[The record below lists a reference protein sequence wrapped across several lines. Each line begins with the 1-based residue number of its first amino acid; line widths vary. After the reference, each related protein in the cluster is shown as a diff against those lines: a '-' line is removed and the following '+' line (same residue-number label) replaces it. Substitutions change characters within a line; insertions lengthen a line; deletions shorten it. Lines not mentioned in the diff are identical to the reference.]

1 MARPG
6 AGAVSADAQRQVR
19 AITKRHDRAA
29 ETAFPEGCRGVWD
42 VIHHKHPTPWL
53 VLQKKTKLS
62 VAELDRKLFTLEL
75 QGWIRRLPGRA
86 YLRH

>member
-1 MARPG
+1 LR
-6 AGAVSADAQRQVR
+6 
-19 AITKRHDRAA
+19 
-29 ETAFPEGCRGVWD
+29 
-42 VIHHKHPTPWL
+42 L
-53 VLQKKTKLS
+53 LQKKTKLS